1 MQHCILSD
9 ALSDY
14 FAGLT
19 VVGHAL
25 TCYRGVHTTQA
36 GLTLFRILE
45 ASHLKSSRRVG
56 GNLKER
62 TSGLTEIDRMKILA
76 IKYWRTVKM
85 CLPDNSLTQV

>member
-14 FAGLT
+14 LAGLT
-19 VVGHAL
+19 VVEHAV

-56 GNLKER
+56 ANLKKR
-62 TSGLTEIDRMKILA
+62 TSRLTEIDRTKILT
-76 IKYWRTVKM
+76 INYSPRVKTD
-85 CLPDNSLTQV
+85 LPDDSLTQV